1 MIFKNITSYVFN
13 FLIIKNNSD
22 FIKLSMD
29 LPKLNKNIIK
39 CLTPKEY
46 LVIKKY
52 VNENIM
58 NMLNAGNISDAIQEL
73 NCNVYTEKNIFQ
85 ILTKNIYNELHNK
98 NLEYEYQSKL
108 IIKDDSAKEKIKII
122 KNDILSLETKLNSL
136 KQKISNINK
145 EYCSICLD
153 KLTMPTISKCCNNMF
168 CFKCIITA
176 TNTDTKCPLCRTP
189 INLNM
194 LHVIDNNTKINY
206 KEPEKENNNL
216 LGKNENLNKI
226 IKNNPN
232 GKYIIFSNYSK
243 TFDKV
248 IDFIKNN
255 NINYKIING
264 TEKKIK
270 NMINSFEQGKLSVLL
285 MNSDITSSGLDLH
298 MVTDL
303 IVYHK
308 LNYQIEESIISR
320 AYRLGR
326 KKPLNVHYLYY
337 ETEIDSEIM
346 I

>member
-1 MIFKNITSYVFN
+1 MP
-13 FLIIKNNSD
+13 NSQ
-22 FIKLSMD
+22 
-29 LPKLNKNIIK
+29 
-39 CLTPKEY
+39 EY

-232 GKYIIFSNYSK
+232 GKYIIFK
-243 TFDKV
+243 LF
-248 IDFIKNN
+248 KN
-255 NINYKIING
+255 
-264 TEKKIK
+264 
-270 NMINSFEQGKLSVLL
+270 F
-285 MNSDITSSGLDLH
+285 
-298 MVTDL
+298 
-303 IVYHK
+303 
-308 LNYQIEESIISR
+308 R
-320 AYRLGR
+320 
-326 KKPLNVHYLYY
+326 
-337 ETEIDSEIM
+337 
-346 I
+346 